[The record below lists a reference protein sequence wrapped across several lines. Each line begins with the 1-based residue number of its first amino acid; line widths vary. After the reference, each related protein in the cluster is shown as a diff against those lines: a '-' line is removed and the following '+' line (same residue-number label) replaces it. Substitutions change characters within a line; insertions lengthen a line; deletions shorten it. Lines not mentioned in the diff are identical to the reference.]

1 MSAADQVRAKPPA
14 QLDSRMLAGGVDFI
28 DYLTLH
34 ERCVRGGEDWVS
46 VCEELGDRHC
56 NHAQQEL
63 EKGHEATAKYFFFTA
78 QAVYRVGQYG
88 IVELTE
94 ERLRLYHKLDDS
106 FRAFAKLYDPPMEK
120 VEIPYKD
127 YRMEGWLIRPKESG
141 DAAPVVVMIPGATGF
156 KEEFM
161 PQAQNMVDRGLSV
174 LMIDGPG
181 QGTTLYF
188 NKGYLQVNI
197 EDAYVKMVDFLEQDG
212 RFGAVG
218 IIGGS
223 TGGYYVSRAAAV
235 DHRIK
240 ACVWN
245 SGSYYP
251 REICDFAPV
260 YHHKFA
266 LLCGVSDEQMNDI
279 WPQMTLQG
287 YAERIEC
294 PLLVAH
300 SESDPIFSLKG
311 AQRAYDEAKSA
322 DKQLKTY
329 PGTWHCQ
336 AGAESE
342 AFRYMADWLADR
354 LKRA

>member
-1 MSAADQVRAKPPA
+1 MSTQAQVRTKPPA
-14 QLDSRMLAGGVDFI
+14 QLDSRMLAGGVDFL
-28 DYLTLH
+28 DYLTLQ

-46 VCEELGDRHC
+46 VCEELGDQHYA
-56 NHAQQEL
+56 HAQQEV
-63 EKGHEATAKYFFFTA
+63 ENGHVQTARYFFFVA
-78 QAVYRVGQYG
+78 QAAYRVGQYG
-88 IVELTE
+88 IVELTD

-106 FRAFAKLYDPPMEK
+106 FHAFAKLYDPPMEK

-127 YRMEGWLIRPKESG
+127 YTMDGWLMRPKESVPS
-141 DAAPVVVMIPGATGF
+141 APVVLMLPGATGF

-161 PQAQNMVDRGLSV
+161 LQAQNMVDRGLSV
-174 LMIDGPG
+174 LLMDGPG

-188 NKGYLQVNI
+188 NKGYLELNI
-197 EDAYVKMVDFLEQDG
+197 EDAYAKMVDFLEQDD
-212 RFGAVG
+212 RFGQIG
-218 IIGGS
+218 ISGGS
-223 TGGYYVSRAAAV
+223 TGGYYVARAAAV
-235 DHRIK
+235 DRRIK

-251 REICDFAPV
+251 QEICDFVPM

-266 LLCGVSDEQMNDI
+266 LLFGASDDEMNDI
-279 WPQMTLQG
+279 WPRMTLEG

-294 PLLVAH
+294 PLLIVH

-311 AQRAYDEAKSA
+311 AQRTYDEAKSV
-322 DKQLKTY
+322 DKELKIY

-354 LKRA
+354 LKQR